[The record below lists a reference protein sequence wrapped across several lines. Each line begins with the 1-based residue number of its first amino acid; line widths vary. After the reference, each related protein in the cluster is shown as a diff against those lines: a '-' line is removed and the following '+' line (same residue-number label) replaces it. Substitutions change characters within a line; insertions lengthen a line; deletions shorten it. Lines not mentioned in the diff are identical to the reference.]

1 MGSWDIKDHLYSSQT
16 QYLSGSIS
24 AIVDTK
30 MWGTSRMG
38 LSSTVKL
45 PAAWRRR
52 CSGGPANDERWQT
65 KCGKGRQIRGSR
77 HVPARLGYQGFRCFC
92 FLRLLP
98 LNSNSR
104 TTHHFVYLPWETAA
118 EIMTVTLMST
128 YTTVPTL
135 FSFALLVGCSQTL
148 TPPLTSTD
156 QGAST

>member
-1 MGSWDIKDHLYSSQT
+1 MERRDRGGAELLTPSKLTSGKDGVVGYQRSSLL
-16 QYLSGSIS
+16 LSNSIPEWFN
-24 AIVDTK
+24 ICHCRYKNV
-30 MWGTSRMG
+30 GTSRMG
-38 LSSTVKL
+38 LSSTIKL

-104 TTHHFVYLPWETAA
+104 TTHHFVYLP
-118 EIMTVTLMST
+118 
-128 YTTVPTL
+128 
-135 FSFALLVGCSQTL
+135 
-148 TPPLTSTD
+148 
-156 QGAST
+156 